1 MLERCPKNVS
11 TAGEQISSNREGVQA
26 ASLRSVLPLKS
37 SCAEP
42 LYGRGDIESGQNSSR
57 SIPSSRMP
65 SLNAIRAFEAVG
77 RLLSYQRASQ
87 ELHVTPSAVSHQIKA
102 LEDYFRLPLLLT
114 VNRQIRLTP
123 AGEKYFR
130 QISQGMMQLSVATMS
145 LLHGKGERVLRISMP
160 PTFATWWLI
169 PRLEKFFFAFPDVSL
184 QISAD
189 PARVDLALGQYDA
202 AIRYSRAIENGFH
215 AARLSPNHIFP
226 VCSPSLVDGPRPLR
240 TVADLE
246 RHALIFSRDPH
257 LSDEPI
263 ANWDGWLR
271 ANRYPPVIGAR
282 RLNLSPQ
289 GVMLQAVSQGLG
301 VGLARTLLATGAIAS
316 AQLVC
321 PFGPALASS
330 ANYYLVCPQANA
342 ADPDI
347 AAFRDWLIAEAS
359 ASAALIEIPK
369 EEHSDAF
376 V

>member
-1 MLERCPKNVS
+1 MRPKKNMAGQREMVREVRIAERNGDMAFAHS
-11 TAGEQISSNREGVQA
+11 T
-26 ASLRSVLPLKS
+26 RSV
-37 SCAEP
+37 
-42 LYGRGDIESGQNSSR
+42 
-57 SIPSSRMP
+57 RMP

-102 LEDYFRLPLLLT
+102 LEDYFRIPLVLT

-130 QISQGMMQLSVATMS
+130 QISQGMTQLSRASMA
-145 LLHGKGERVLRISMP
+145 LLQGKGDRVLRISTP
-160 PTFATWWLI
+160 PTFATWWMI
-169 PRLEKFFFAFPDVSL
+169 PRLEKFFSAFPDFSL
-184 QISAD
+184 RISAD

-202 AIRYSRAIENGFH
+202 AIRYARTVESGLH
-215 AARLSPNHIFP
+215 AARLSQNHIFP
-226 VCSPSLVDGPRPLR
+226 VCSPTLVDGSHPLR

-246 RHALIFSRDPH
+246 HHALIFSKEPSLTED
-257 LSDEPI
+257 PI
-263 ANWDGWLR
+263 ADWGGWLK
-271 ANRYPPVIGAR
+271 ANRYPQIPGR
-282 RLNLSPQ
+282 RHLILSPQ

-301 VGLARTLLATGAIAS
+301 VGLARTLLAAGAMAVG
-316 AQLVC
+316 QLVC

-342 ADPDI
+342 TDPDI

-359 ASAALIEIPK
+359 ASAALIEIPTQ
-369 EEHSDAF
+369 ERADVF